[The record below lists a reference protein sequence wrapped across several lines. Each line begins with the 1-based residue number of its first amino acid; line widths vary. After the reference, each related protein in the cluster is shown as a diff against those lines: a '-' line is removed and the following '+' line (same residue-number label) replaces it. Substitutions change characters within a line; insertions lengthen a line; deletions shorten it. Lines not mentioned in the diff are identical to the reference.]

1 MRRGAGCGGGIACQ
15 KPGIR
20 HWGGREYGWQG
31 VRGAQVPFLK
41 SKQIYLMRKQAK
53 FSGKTEKEAFISYF
67 IQRISMS
74 LIEDAKKGRITEEMK
89 IVAALDDVTE
99 DFVRRGVANAHIA
112 IPVSP
117 YRDVKLC
124 GIGEGLRTK
133 VNASIGTSTDIVD
146 VDMELEK
153 ARQAELAGADSL
165 MELST
170 GGDFLEIRR
179 RVIEATTLS
188 VGSVPLYQAFIEAA
202 RKYGAVVDMKPD
214 DLFRA
219 TADQAKLG
227 TNFMAIH
234 TGINLETMKRLRNQG
249 RHGGL
254 VSRGG
259 AFMTAW
265 MIHNEQEN
273 PLYSE
278 FDYLLEI
285 LKEHEVTLSFGNGM
299 RAGAVH
305 DATDRAQVQELIIN
319 AELADKA
326 HDFGVQTIVEGPGH
340 IPIDEI
346 ETNVV
351 LQKRLT
357 NRKPFYMLGPLV
369 TDIAPGY
376 DDRVAAIGAALASSY
391 GADFICY
398 VTPAEH
404 LALPTPEEVYEGVI
418 SSRIAAHAGDMIKL
432 KKRDADLEMG
442 HARRDLDWE
451 RQFAVAINPE
461 HARRIREERMPAD
474 TDACTMCGDYCA
486 LKIVGRHF
494 NF

>member
-1 MRRGAGCGGGIACQ
+1 MG
-15 KPGIR
+15 
-20 HWGGREYGWQG
+20 
-31 VRGAQVPFLK
+31 
-41 SKQIYLMRKQAK
+41 
-53 FSGKTEKEAFISYF
+53 
-67 IQRISMS
+67 
-74 LIEDAKKGRITEEMK
+74 LIEDAKKGIITEEMK
-89 IVAALDDVTE
+89 IVARQEGVSE
-99 DFVRRGVANAHIA
+99 DYIRRAIA
-112 IPVSP
+112 GGHVVIPVSP

-133 VNASIGTSTDIVD
+133 VNASIGTSSDIID
-146 VDMELEK
+146 IDMEVEK

-179 RVIEATTLS
+179 RVVEATNLS

-202 RKYGAVVDMKPD
+202 RKFGAVIHMEEDAIFK
-214 DLFRA
+214 A
-219 TADQAKLG
+219 TEEQAKLG

-234 TGINLETMKRLRNQG
+234 TGINYETMKRLQNQG

-265 MIHNEQEN
+265 MLHNEKEN

-305 DATDRAQVQELIIN
+305 DATDRAQVQELLIN

-326 HDFGVQTIVEGPGH
+326 HNFGVQTIVEGPGH
-340 IPIDEI
+340 IPLDEI

-351 LQKRLT
+351 LQKRVT

-376 DDRVAAIGAALASSY
+376 DDRVAAIGAAISSSH

-404 LALPTPEEVYEGVI
+404 LALPTAEEVYEGVI
-418 SSRIAAHAGDMIKL
+418 SSRIAAHVGDMIKL

-451 RQFAVAINPE
+451 RQYAVAINPE
-461 HARRIREERMPAD
+461 RARAIRDERSPAD

-486 LKIVGRHF
+486 LKIVSRHF
-494 NF
+494 SF

>member
-1 MRRGAGCGGGIACQ
+1 
-15 KPGIR
+15 
-20 HWGGREYGWQG
+20 
-31 VRGAQVPFLK
+31 
-41 SKQIYLMRKQAK
+41 
-53 FSGKTEKEAFISYF
+53 
-67 IQRISMS
+67 MS
-74 LIEDAKKGRITEEMK
+74 LVDDARSGIVTEEMRT
-89 IVAALDDVTE
+89 VARQEGVTE
-99 DFVRRGVANAHIA
+99 DFVRRGVAGGHIT

-117 YRDVKLC
+117 YRDVKIC

-146 VDMELEK
+146 IAMEVEK
-153 ARQAELAGADSL
+153 AKAAERAGADTL

-170 GGDFLEIRR
+170 GGDFVEIRKQ
-179 RVIEATTLS
+179 VIANTTLS

-202 RKYGAVVDMKPD
+202 IKDGAVVHMKED
-214 DLFRA
+214 DLFRI
-219 TADQAKLG
+219 TAEQAKLG

-234 TGINLETMKRLRNQG
+234 TGINWETVKRLRNQG

-265 MIHNEQEN
+265 MIHNEKEN

-278 FDYLLEI
+278 FDYLVEI
-285 LKEHEVTLSFGNGM
+285 MKEHEVTLSMGNGM

-305 DATDRAQVQELIIN
+305 DATDRAAVQELLIN

-326 HDFGVQTIVEGPGH
+326 HAEGVQVIVEGPGH
-340 IPIDEI
+340 IPLDEI
-346 ETNVV
+346 EANVI
-351 LQKRLT
+351 LQKRVT

-376 DDRVAAIGAALASSY
+376 DDRVAAIGAAMSSSY

-404 LALPTPEEVYEGVI
+404 LALPTPDEVYEGVM
-418 SSRIAAHAGDMIKL
+418 SSRIAAHVGDMIKL
-432 KKRDADLEMG
+432 KKTREADLEMG

-451 RQFAVAINPE
+451 RQFQVAMNPE
-461 HARRIREERMPAD
+461 RARAIRAERMPAD
-474 TDACTMCGDYCA
+474 TDGCTMCGDYCA
-486 LKIVGRHF
+486 LKIVNRHF
-494 NF
+494 SF

>member
-1 MRRGAGCGGGIACQ
+1 
-15 KPGIR
+15 
-20 HWGGREYGWQG
+20 
-31 VRGAQVPFLK
+31 
-41 SKQIYLMRKQAK
+41 
-53 FSGKTEKEAFISYF
+53 
-67 IQRISMS
+67 MS
-74 LIEDAKKGRITEEMK
+74 LIEDARAGVITGEMK
-89 IVAALDDVTE
+89 IVAKAEGVTE
-99 DFVRRGVANAHIA
+99 EFVRRGVAGGHIV

-117 YRDVKLC
+117 YRQVKIC

-133 VNASIGTSTDIVD
+133 VNASIGTSSDIVD
-146 VDMELEK
+146 VAMEVEK
-153 ARQAELAGADSL
+153 ARQAELAGADTL

-170 GGDFLEIRR
+170 GGDFADIRR
-179 RVIEATTLS
+179 QVVASTTLS

-202 RKYGAVVDMKPD
+202 RKDGAVVHMKED
-214 DLFRA
+214 DLFRI
-219 TADQAKLG
+219 TAEQAKLG

-234 TGINLETMKRLRNQG
+234 TGINWETVKRLQNQG

-265 MIHNEQEN
+265 MLHNEKEN

-285 LKEHEVTLSFGNGM
+285 MKEHEVTLSMGNGM

-305 DATDRAQVQELIIN
+305 DATDRAQIQELIIN

-326 HDFGVQTIVEGPGH
+326 HAEGVQTIVEGPGH
-340 IPIDEI
+340 VPMDEI
-346 ETNVV
+346 QANVI
-351 LQKRLT
+351 LQKRVT

-376 DDRVAAIGAALASSY
+376 DDRVAAIGASLSSAY

-404 LALPTPEEVYEGVI
+404 LALPTAEEVYEGVI
-418 SSRIAAHAGDMIKL
+418 SSRIAAHVGDMIKL
-432 KKRDADLEMG
+432 KKRDDDLEMG

-451 RQFAVAINPE
+451 RQFQVAMNPE
-461 HARRIREERMPAD
+461 RARKIRSERMPAD

>member
-1 MRRGAGCGGGIACQ
+1 
-15 KPGIR
+15 
-20 HWGGREYGWQG
+20 
-31 VRGAQVPFLK
+31 
-41 SKQIYLMRKQAK
+41 
-53 FSGKTEKEAFISYF
+53 
-67 IQRISMS
+67 MS
-74 LIEDAKKGRITEEMK
+74 LIEDARKGIITEEMK
-89 IVAALDDVTE
+89 IVARQEGVSE
-99 DFVRRGVANAHIA
+99 EFVRKGIVGGHIV

-117 YRDVKLC
+117 YRDVRIC

-133 VNASIGTSTDIVD
+133 VNASIGTSSDIVNID
-146 VDMELEK
+146 EEIEK
-153 ARQAELAGADSL
+153 ARQAERAGADTL

-170 GGDFLEIRR
+170 GGDLVEIRK
-179 RVIEATTLS
+179 RVIANTCLS

-202 RKYGAVVDMKPD
+202 TKEGAVVFMKED
-214 DLFRA
+214 DLFRI
-219 TADQAKLG
+219 TAEQAKLG

-234 TGINLETMKRLRNQG
+234 TGINWETVKRLQNQG

-265 MIHNEQEN
+265 MLHNEKEN

-285 LKEHEVTLSFGNGM
+285 MKEHEVTLSMGNGM

-305 DATDRAQVQELIIN
+305 DATDRAQIQELIIN

-326 HDFGVQTIVEGPGH
+326 HAEGVQTIVEGPGH

-346 ETNVV
+346 QANVI
-351 LQKRLT
+351 LQKRVT

-376 DDRVAAIGAALASSY
+376 DDRVAAIGASLSSAY

-418 SSRIAAHAGDMIKL
+418 SSRIAAHVGDMIKL
-432 KKRDADLEMG
+432 KKRDQDLEMG
-442 HARRDLDWE
+442 HARRDLEWE
-451 RQFAVAINPE
+451 RQFQLAMNPE
-461 HARRIREERMPAD
+461 RARQIRAERMPAD

-486 LKIVGRHF
+486 LKIVNKHF
-494 NF
+494 SF

>member
-1 MRRGAGCGGGIACQ
+1 
-15 KPGIR
+15 
-20 HWGGREYGWQG
+20 
-31 VRGAQVPFLK
+31 
-41 SKQIYLMRKQAK
+41 
-53 FSGKTEKEAFISYF
+53 
-67 IQRISMS
+67 MS
-74 LIEDAKKGRITEEMK
+74 IVTDAKAGIITEEMR
-89 IVAALDDVTE
+89 IVAKQEGVTE
-99 DFVRRGVANAHIA
+99 EFVRRGIAGGHIT

-117 YRDVKLC
+117 YRQVKIC

-133 VNASIGTSTDIVD
+133 VNASIGTSTDIVNIP
-146 VDMELEK
+146 MEIEK
-153 ARQAELAGADSL
+153 AKAAERAGADTL

-170 GGDFLEIRR
+170 GGDFVDIRR
-179 RVIEATTLS
+179 QIIANTSLS

-202 RKYGAVVDMKPD
+202 RKDGAVVNMQAD
-214 DLFRA
+214 DLFRI
-219 TADQAKLG
+219 TAEQAKLG

-234 TGINLETMKRLRNQG
+234 TGINWETVKRLRNQG

-273 PLYSE
+273 PLYAE

-285 LKEHEVTLSFGNGM
+285 MKEHEVTLSMGNGM

-305 DATDRAQVQELIIN
+305 DATDRAQIQELLIN

-326 HDFGVQTIVEGPGH
+326 HAEGVQVIVEGPGH

-351 LQKRLT
+351 LQKRVT

-376 DDRVAAIGAALASSY
+376 DDRVAAIGAAISSSY

-398 VTPAEH
+398 VTPSEH
-404 LALPTPEEVYEGVI
+404 LALPTVEEVFEGVI
-418 SSRIAAHAGDMIKL
+418 SSRIAAHVGDMIKL

-451 RQFAVAINPE
+451 RQFQVAMNPE
-461 HARRIREERMPAD
+461 RARAIRDERMPAD
-474 TDACTMCGDYCA
+474 TDGCTMCGDYCA
-486 LKIVGRHF
+486 LKIVNRHF